1 MKFAKPLFAL
11 AAVSALVAPAAIAH
25 RMWLLPSSTVVSGT
39 DNWVTVDA
47 AVSND
52 LFYFDHRPLGAIPTI
67 TQPDG
72 AEGKAEHHNVG
83 QFRATFDVHLTQ
95 QGTYRIA
102 VVNQGVFGR
111 YTLNGE
117 TKMLPRGTTKA
128 QLATAIPAGATD
140 VQTSEMVARNEIFV
154 TQGAPTNTV
163 FKPTGEGIELVPV
176 THPNDLVANE
186 PATFQFLLDGKPASG
201 LYVTTILGGGRYRAA
216 PKQMDQRTDASGKVT
231 IKWPEAGMYWINV
244 TPNAPRPEGEGE
256 GPRPQ
261 AQAGAQARAPRPEGA
276 PQGMRGVPSGRR
288 VSYTTT
294 LEVLAP

>member
-1 MKFAKPLFAL
+1 MQFRKPLIAVAAMAAL
-11 AAVSALVAPAAIAH
+11 AAPAAIAH
-25 RMWLLPSSTVVSGT
+25 RMWLLPSSTVLSGT

-52 LFYFDHRPLGAIPTI
+52 LFYFDHRPLAAVPAI

-72 AEGKAEHHNVG
+72 SEGKAEHHAVG

-117 TKMLPRGTTKA
+117 TRMIPRGTTKA
-128 QLATAIPAGATD
+128 QLASVIPAGATD
-140 VQTSEMVARNEIFV
+140 VQTSEMLARNETFV
-154 TQGAPTNTV
+154 TQGAPTTTV
-163 FKPTGEGIELVPV
+163 FKPSGQGIELVPV

-186 PATFQFLLDGKPASG
+186 PATFQFLLDGKPTAG
-201 LYVTTILGGGRYRAA
+201 LYVTTILGGGRYRAV
-216 PKQMDQRTDASGKVT
+216 PKPIEQRTDSQGKVT
-231 IKWPEAGMYWINV
+231 VRWPEAGVYWVNV
-244 TPNAPRPEGEGE
+244 TQNAPQPDGEG
-256 GPRPQ
+256 RSQ
-261 AQAGAQARAPRPEGA
+261 
-276 PQGMRGVPSGRR
+276 GVPPARR
-288 VSYTTT
+288 LSYTTT

>member
-1 MKFAKPLFAL
+1 MQFRKPLLAIAVVTAL
-11 AAVSALVAPAAIAH
+11 AAPAAIAH

-52 LFYFDHRPLGAIPTI
+52 LFYFDHRPLGAVPVI

-72 AEGKAEHHNVG
+72 SEGKAEHHNVG

-111 YTLNGE
+111 YVLNGE
-117 TKMLPRGTTKA
+117 TKMIPRGTTKA
-128 QLATAIPAGATD
+128 QLASVIPAGATD

-163 FKPTGEGIELVPV
+163 FKPSGQGIELAPV

-216 PKQMDQRTDASGKVT
+216 PKQIDQRTDAQGKVT

-244 TPNAPRPEGEGE
+244 TPTAPQPEGE

-261 AQAGAQARAPRPEGA
+261 AQGAGGARPAPGG
-276 PQGMRGVPSGRR
+276 PQGMGGVPSGRR

>member
-1 MKFAKPLFAL
+1 MKFRKPLFAL
-11 AAVSALVAPAAIAH
+11 AAVTALAAPAAIAH

-52 LFYFDHRPLGAIPTI
+52 LFYFDHRPLGVIPTI

-72 AEGKAEHHNVG
+72 SEGKAEHHNIG

-117 TKMLPRGTTKA
+117 TKMIPRGTTKA
-128 QLATAIPAGATD
+128 QLASVIPAGATD
-140 VQTSEMVARNEIFV
+140 VQTTEMLARNEIFV
-154 TQGAPTNTV
+154 TQGAPTSTV
-163 FKPTGEGIELVPV
+163 FKPTGQGIELVPV
-176 THPNDLVANE
+176 THPNDLVADE

-201 LYVTTILGGGRYRAA
+201 LYVTTILGNGRYRAA
-216 PKQMDQRTDASGKVT
+216 PKQMEQRTDAAGKVT

-244 TPNAPRPEGEGE
+244 TQNAPQPEGEGQ
-256 GPRPQ
+256 RPQ
-261 AQAGAQARAPRPEGA
+261 QAQGAGARPAAGA
-276 PQGMRGVPSGRR
+276 PQGMGGVPSGRR
-288 VSYTTT
+288 VGYTTT

>member
-1 MKFAKPLFAL
+1 MPFRKPLIAL
-11 AAVSALVAPAAIAH
+11 AAFTALATPAAIAH

-52 LFYFDHRPLGAIPTI
+52 LFYFDHRPMGTIPTI

-72 AEGKAEHHNVG
+72 SEGKAEHHNVG
-83 QFRATFDVHLTQ
+83 EFRATFDVHLTQ

-140 VQTSEMVARNEIFV
+140 VQTSETLARNEIFV

-163 FKPTGEGIELVPV
+163 FKPSGQGIELVPV
-176 THPNDLVANE
+176 THPNDLVADE
-186 PATFQFLLDGKPASG
+186 PATFQFLLDGKPAAG
-201 LYVTTILGGGRYRAA
+201 LYVTTILGNGRYRASQ
-216 PKQMDQRTDASGKVT
+216 KQMDLRTDAAGKVT

-244 TPNAPRPEGEGE
+244 TPNAPQPEGE

-261 AQAGAQARAPRPEGA
+261 AQGASAGAGAAPAQGGA
-276 PQGMRGVPSGRR
+276 QGMRGFPSGRR

>member
-1 MKFAKPLFAL
+1 MQFRKPFIAIAAVAAL
-11 AAVSALVAPAAIAH
+11 AAPAAIAH
-25 RMWLLPSSTVVSGT
+25 RMWLLPSSTVVSGN

-52 LFYFDHRPLGAIPTI
+52 LFYFDHRPMGAIPTI

-72 AEGKAEHHNVG
+72 TLGTAEHHNVG

-117 TKMLPRGTTKA
+117 TKMIPRGTTKA
-128 QLATAIPAGATD
+128 QLASVIPAGATD
-140 VQTSEMVARNEIFV
+140 VQTSETLARNEIFV
-154 TQGAPTNTV
+154 TQGAPTTTI

-216 PKQMDQRTDASGKVT
+216 PKQMEQRTDAAGKVT
-231 IKWPEAGMYWINV
+231 IRWPEAGMYWINV
-244 TPNAPRPEGEGE
+244 TPNAPQPEGE

-261 AQAGAQARAPRPEGA
+261 PQGAGAAGVQGG

>member
-1 MKFAKPLFAL
+1 MPFRKALIAL
-11 AAVSALVAPAAIAH
+11 AAFTALATPAAIAH

-52 LFYFDHRPLGAIPTI
+52 LFYFDHRPMGTIPTI

-72 AEGKAEHHNVG
+72 SEGKAEHHNVG
-83 QFRATFDVHLTQ
+83 EFRATFDVHLTQ

-140 VQTSEMVARNEIFV
+140 VQTSETLARNEIFV

-163 FKPTGEGIELVPV
+163 FKPSGQGIELVPV
-176 THPNDLVANE
+176 THPNDLVADE
-186 PATFQFLLDGKPASG
+186 PATFQFLLDGKPAPG
-201 LYVTTILGGGRYRAA
+201 LYVTAILGNGRYRASQ
-216 PKQMDQRTDASGKVT
+216 KQMDLRTDAAGKVT

-244 TPNAPRPEGEGE
+244 TPNAPQPEGE

-261 AQAGAQARAPRPEGA
+261 AQGASAGAAPAQGGA
-276 PQGMRGVPSGRR
+276 QGMRGFPSGRR

>member
-1 MKFAKPLFAL
+1 MQFRKPLLAVAAVAAL
-11 AAVSALVAPAAIAH
+11 AAPAAIAH

-39 DNWVTVDA
+39 DNWVTIDA
-47 AVSND
+47 AVSNE
-52 LFYFDHRPLGAIPTI
+52 LFYFDHRPLGVIPTI

-72 AEGKAEHHNVG
+72 SEGKAEHHNVG

-117 TKMLPRGTTKA
+117 TKMIPRGTSKA
-128 QLATAIPAGATD
+128 QLASVIPAGATD
-140 VQTSEMVARNEIFV
+140 VQTSEMLARNEIFV

-163 FKPTGEGIELVPV
+163 FKPTGQGIELVPV
-176 THPNDLVANE
+176 THPNDLVSNE
-186 PATFQFLLDGKPASG
+186 PATFQFLMDGKPASG
-201 LYVTTILGGGRYRAA
+201 LYVTTILGNGRYRAA
-216 PKQMDQRTDASGKVT
+216 QKQLDLRTDAQGKVT
-231 IKWPEAGMYWINV
+231 IKWPDAGMYWINV
-244 TPNAPRPEGEGE
+244 TPNAPQPEGE

-261 AQAGAQARAPRPEGA
+261 AQGGEGRPAGGA
-276 PQGMRGVPSGRR
+276 GPGMGGVPSGRR